1 MGGRSL
7 SAQIPDSCV
16 VRNIRIRQLPVIKLV
31 LPCCRGYVPRIP
43 ATSNR
48 VQTIQTQL
56 KGATNPSLI
65 CIGRQIYPECSAS
78 NFPYGAVTGMSDLLS
93 ITAGIEYTWIGAY
106 KEPDCRILKVLAIVY
121 E

>member
-1 MGGRSL
+1 LVRDIRNRKL
-7 SAQIPDSCV
+7 S
-16 VRNIRIRQLPVIKLV
+16 VINLV
-31 LPCCRGYVPRIP
+31 LPCCRGYVTRIP

-65 CIGRQIYPECSAS
+65 CIGRQIEPERTAS
-78 NFPYGAVTGMSDLLS
+78 KFPHGAVTGMSDLLCM
-93 ITAGIEYTWIGAY
+93 TAGIEYTWIGTY